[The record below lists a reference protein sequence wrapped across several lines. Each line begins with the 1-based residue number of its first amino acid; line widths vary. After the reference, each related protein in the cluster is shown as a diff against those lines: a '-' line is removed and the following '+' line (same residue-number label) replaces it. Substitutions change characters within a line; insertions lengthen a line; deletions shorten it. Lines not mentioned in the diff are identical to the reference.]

1 MGKHSFLSASASHRW
16 INCPPSARLCEEY
29 ADRPSEYAQE
39 GTDCHELCAYKVE
52 KALGRRVKDPTE
64 NLTYYSQEMEDC
76 AAGYAAY
83 VSELLETAK
92 QTCADPVILIE
103 QRVDFSRWVQDGFG
117 TADCIVIADGELNI
131 VDYKHGK
138 GVEVSAVDNPQMMLY
153 ALGALRIFDCLYDI
167 ETVSMTIYQPR
178 RENVSTWV
186 ISVAE
191 LRDWAEKTLKPKA
204 ELAFKGEGEYCPGS
218 WCQFC
223 KAAVKCR
230 ARADAKLQLAKY
242 EFAQPPLL
250 SDAEIGDILG
260 KLDDLTK
267 WANELMAYAQ
277 EAAVNHGKQWPGYKL
292 VESRTNRKYTDE
304 DAVVAA
310 ARAAGYTDIFK
321 KSLIPITEMEKLMG
335 KKTFAEVLGGLV
347 VKPKGKPTL
356 VPASDRRPAITTTGA
371 KQDFTDYKGEL

>member
-1 MGKHSFLSASASHRW
+1 MGKHALLSASSSARW
-16 INCPPSARLCEEY
+16 LNCPPSARLGEGFP
-29 ADRPSEYAQE
+29 DKGSEYAQE
-39 GTDCHELCAYKVE
+39 GTDAHALCEYKLRTL
-52 KALGRRVKDPTE
+52 LGMDAADPTE
-64 NLTYYSQEMEDC
+64 NLDRYNAEMEEC
-76 AAGYAAY
+76 ADNYAAY
-83 VSELLETAK
+83 VLELLASTKET
-92 QTCADPVILIE
+92 CPDPVVLVE
-103 QRVDFSRWVQDGFG
+103 QRVDFSRYVENGFG
-117 TADCIVIADGELNI
+117 TADCIVIADGAMNV

-138 GVEVSAVDNPQMMLY
+138 GVEVSAENNPQMMLY

-167 ETVSMTIYQPR
+167 ETVFMTIYQPR
-178 RENVSTWV
+178 RENVSTWD

-242 EFAQPPLL
+242 EFARPPLL

-277 EAAVNHGKQWPGYKL
+277 DAAVNHGKQWPGYKL

-304 DAVVAA
+304 DAVVTA

-335 KKTFAEVLGGLV
+335 KKTFAEVLGSLV

-356 VPASDRRPAITTTGA
+356 VPASDRRLAITTTGA

>member
-1 MGKHSFLSASASHRW
+1 MGKHALLSASSSHRW
-16 INCPPSARLCEEY
+16 LACPPSARLCENYE
-29 ADRPSEYAQE
+29 DTGSEYAQQ
-39 GTDCHELCAYKVE
+39 GTDAHSLCEHKL
-52 KALGRRVKDPTE
+52 KLALGMETTDPTE
-64 NLTYYSQEMEDC
+64 SLSFYDEEMEEC
-76 AAGYAAY
+76 ACGYAEY
-83 VSELLETAK
+83 VLSLVEEAK
-92 QTCADPVILIE
+92 KNCKDPVVLIE
-103 QRVDFSRWVQDGFG
+103 QKLDFSRFVKDGFG
-117 TADCIVIADGELNI
+117 TGDCVVIADGTLYI

-138 GVEVSAVDNPQMMLY
+138 GVEVSAAENPQMMLY

-304 DAVVAA
+304 DAVAAA
-310 ARAAGYTDIFK
+310 ARAAGYADIFK

-335 KKTFAEVLGGLV
+335 KKDFQKILGSLV
-347 VKPKGKPTL
+347 YKPQGKITL
-356 VPASDRRPAITTTGA
+356 VPESDKRPPIQTETAEA
-371 KQDFTDYKGEL
+371 DFKEDE

>member
-1 MGKHSFLSASASHRW
+1 
-16 INCPPSARLCEEY
+16 
-29 ADRPSEYAQE
+29 
-39 GTDCHELCAYKVE
+39 
-52 KALGRRVKDPTE
+52 
-64 NLTYYSQEMEDC
+64 
-76 AAGYAAY
+76 
-83 VSELLETAK
+83 
-92 QTCADPVILIE
+92 
-103 QRVDFSRWVQDGFG
+103 
-117 TADCIVIADGELNI
+117 
-131 VDYKHGK
+131 
-138 GVEVSAVDNPQMMLY
+138 
-153 ALGALRIFDCLYDI
+153 
-167 ETVSMTIYQPR
+167 MTIYQPR

-186 ISVAE
+186 ISVTD
-191 LRDWAEKTLKPKA
+191 LRKWAEKTLKPKA

-260 KLDDLTK
+260 KLEDLTK

-277 EAAVNHGKQWPGYKL
+277 DAAVNHGKQWPGYKL
-292 VESRTNRKYTDE
+292 VESRTNRKYADE

-335 KKTFAEVLGGLV
+335 KKTFAEVLGDLV
-347 VKPKGKPTL
+347 IKPKGKPTL
-356 VPASDRRPAITTTGA
+356 VPASDRRPAITSTGA
-371 KQDFTDYKGEL
+371 KQDFTDYAGAPVKYRTSGDDPNEEPECLLGSISWKISGAWMADKDYAWANILEAYYAMTEANIAGKDFNAMRKT

>member
-1 MGKHSFLSASASHRW
+1 MIGANQFSSAPQASASILYAPLMSEFLIASDCVTPVVLFYPQIITVIKALW
-16 INCPPSARLCEEY
+16 NLVASYSLGYNCILICTCNNTVNGVIFA
-29 ADRPSEYAQE
+29 
-39 GTDCHELCAYKVE
+39 AYKN
-52 KALGRRVKDPTE
+52 R
-64 NLTYYSQEMEDC
+64 NLSSHRNAEE
-76 AAGYAAY
+76 
-83 VSELLETAK
+83 
-92 QTCADPVILIE
+92 
-103 QRVDFSRWVQDGFG
+103 
-117 TADCIVIADGELNI
+117 
-131 VDYKHGK
+131 
-138 GVEVSAVDNPQMMLY
+138 NPQTMLY